1 MEIVNSKKLDS
12 YLYMNYFRGKS
23 IKTGKWLYGYL
34 GESQYMH
41 MLWGGNC
48 SIHKCIFTNL
58 NHFSTDNYI
67 YVLEDC
73 SVEELSIG
81 RNMFIKDKNLIEMF
95 EGDIVKVPAIDP
107 IFGDMIEDLFVNALV
122 TYNDGMPVV
131 KYYTVDRYIYLDQ
144 IKDKC
149 EVVGNIFDN
158 PELLNTENLYY

>member
-1 MEIVNSKKLDS
+1 MKKLDN

-34 GESQYMH
+34 GESRYA
-41 MLWGGNC
+41 LSDRNC
-48 SIHKCIFTNL
+48 STNKCIFTNL
-58 NHFSTDNYI
+58 IHFSTDNYM

-81 RNMFIKDKNLIEMF
+81 RNTFIEDKYLIEMF

-107 IFGDMIEDLFVNALV
+107 IFGDMIEDLFVNSLI
-122 TYNDGMPVV
+122 TYNNGMPVV
-131 KYYTVDRYIYLDQ
+131 KYYSVDRCVYLDQ